1 MAAPAPES
9 TFASED
15 WIGRWVDAINADL
28 EIARLGR
35 FFDGRMC
42 LQFDDD
48 KYILVIS
55 RARVID
61 VIPQPIWDKPF
72 DFKIAATRETWAR
85 SAEPVP
91 RPFYQDIFG
100 MMWNHGMTLEGD
112 VVKAMQHIR
121 VVKLMLAAMKRV
133 DVG

>member
-1 MAAPAPES
+1 MTTATAEAD
-9 TFASED
+9 FASPG
-15 WIGRWVDAINADL
+15 WIAQWADVINADP

-42 LQFDDD
+42 VQFDDD
-48 KYILVIS
+48 RYILTIVKG
-55 RARVID
+55 RVTD
-61 VIPQPIWDKPF
+61 VLEQPIWDKPF
-72 DFKIAATRETWAR
+72 DFKIAADRETWAR
-85 SAEPVP
+85 SAERVP

-121 VVKLMLAAMKRV
+121 VIKLMLAAMKRV
-133 DVG
+133 ADS